1 LTQTLII
8 EPDGYSSRAI
18 FEYEKMGPVFQGEI
32 ENSLKSEISLL
43 VVRLAHIID
52 KDFLVQFPSLIAIAT
67 PTTGLT
73 HIDTSYCVKRN
84 IKVFS
89 LRDCKENITRITS
102 TSELTFGL
110 IINLLRMITPAHNN
124 VCAKSDW
131 NRYQYQ
137 SRQLSTLTLGLIGFG
152 RIGRHVASYAN
163 AFGMHV
169 MAFDPFID
177 QEVFIEANVKSVDL
191 NTLLKKSDIVSMHA
205 SWNSNSECII
215 GKTELSLMKHSA
227 LLINTARGALI
238 DESEAVSA
246 LKKGKL
252 TGIAVDVLEDE
263 HSAKSLSESDI
274 VLAAKEGLNVI
285 VTPHIGGCTVDAMHI
300 TEEVLAKFVVSQLSE
315 WDG

>member
-1 LTQTLII
+1 
-8 EPDGYSSRAI
+8 
-18 FEYEKMGPVFQGEI
+18 
-32 ENSLKSEISLL
+32 
-43 VVRLAHIID
+43 
-52 KDFLVQFPSLIAIAT
+52 
-67 PTTGLT
+67 
-73 HIDTSYCVKRN
+73 
-84 IKVFS
+84 
-89 LRDCKENITRITS
+89 
-102 TSELTFGL
+102 
-110 IINLLRMITPAHNN
+110 
-124 VCAKSDW
+124 
-131 NRYQYQ
+131 
-137 SRQLSTLTLGLIGFG
+137 
-152 RIGRHVASYAN
+152 
-163 AFGMHV
+163 